1 MDQTLRDLQAPES
14 PETPG
19 TSGIR
24 AIFDL
29 VVVEDIRK
37 LWLMHWAP
45 RREQTF
51 GLCGS
56 SSMPSQIDPNSW
68 GCENA
73 LASWCESCAE
83 IKKQILR

>member
-1 MDQTLRDLQAPES
+1 MDQTLRDLQAPDS
-14 PETPG
+14 PQ

-56 SSMPSQIDPNSW
+56 SSMPSQLDPNTW
-68 GCENA
+68 GSSCEMA
-73 LASWCESCAE
+73 TWCEACEA
-83 IKKQILR
+83 IKKQVLR